1 MTVKIHTTTFDD
13 NHVLVSNEEFQKLIE
28 VVGKNNKIEVEMID
42 DINGKNLMKLCE
54 ESGSFDFLLDERE
67 DIYSIEDLKVK
78 Y

>member
-13 NHVLVSNEEFQKLIE
+13 NHVVVSNKELQKLIE
-28 VVGKNNKIEVEMID
+28 VVGKNNQIEIEMID
-42 DINGKNLMKLCE
+42 DINGENLMKLCE